1 MLRLGHITFTG
12 VKMTDP
18 HWPFP
23 TKEHPLTPPKPPEYL
38 DYALKVETEI
48 RTKVITEDALL

>member
-1 MLRLGHITFTG
+1 
-12 VKMTDP
+12 MTDP

-23 TKEHPLTPPKPPEYL
+23 SLKYPLTPVKPPKYS
-38 DYALKVETEI
+38 DYALKVATEI